1 LQSRKLGSSAIS
13 VSALGLGCNTFGVSV
28 DEQRARAIVDAAL
41 EVGVT
46 FFDTAPVYGDGASE
60 RMLGDALRGRREQA
74 VVATKF
80 GATPRGCTRGA
91 SAPGGRDQVLK
102 AVDASLSRLDF
113 DHVDVLYYHMPDKVT
128 PLEET
133 LAAMS
138 EVVQAGKARAT
149 AVSNVNAEQVRLA
162 GQLGVSAVQN
172 QYSLL
177 ERNADAEVLP
187 LCRAL
192 RMGFVPYMPLA
203 NGLLTGKY
211 SRGQP
216 PPVGSRLEYFGSLG
230 VGQELLGE
238 DRFDQI
244 DQLARFS
251 TENGHSLH
259 ELAIA
264 ALASEPGIASVLVGA
279 RSPTQ
284 VRANAAA
291 SDWRLDAGM
300 RAAVPRPQSLGMDL
314 GFR

>member
-1 LQSRKLGSSAIS
+1 
-13 VSALGLGCNTFGVSV
+13 
-28 DEQRARAIVDAAL
+28 
-41 EVGVT
+41 
-46 FFDTAPVYGDGASE
+46 
-60 RMLGDALRGRREQA
+60 
-74 VVATKF
+74 
-80 GATPRGCTRGA
+80 
-91 SAPGGRDQVLK
+91 
-102 AVDASLSRLDF
+102 
-113 DHVDVLYYHMPDKVT
+113 
-128 PLEET
+128 
-133 LAAMS
+133 
-138 EVVQAGKARAT
+138 
-149 AVSNVNAEQVRLA
+149 
-162 GQLGVSAVQN
+162 
-172 QYSLL
+172 
-177 ERNADAEVLP
+177 
-187 LCRAL
+187 
-192 RMGFVPYMPLA
+192 MGFVPYMPLA